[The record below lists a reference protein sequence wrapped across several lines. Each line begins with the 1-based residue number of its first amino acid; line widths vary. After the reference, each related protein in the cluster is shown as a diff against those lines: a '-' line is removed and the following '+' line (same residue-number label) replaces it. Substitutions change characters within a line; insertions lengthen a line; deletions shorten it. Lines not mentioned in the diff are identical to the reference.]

1 MKYDYYLHHKQP
13 AIRRHYERLYIAKL
27 VDAVMGLMPHG
38 SRIFEIGPGNGSLGS
53 LLSRLYIYSGID
65 ISQKNAEH
73 CQSIGINIR
82 HGDFFG
88 KISFEYDKQPDLII
102 ASQVLEHTGN
112 NAYDFV
118 RKCKSILAP
127 GGKILL
133 AFPDPLDMHFMFWGI
148 DYTHNFFTS
157 ARTVMRVMEDS
168 GFKDINMRYVY
179 GGYYSPVG
187 NILRTIVKICSPI
200 FGAVSS
206 LNANWSYLYSAQTL
220 FARNVIATGAV

>member
-13 AIRRHYERLYIAKL
+13 AIRRNCEKRYIAKL
-27 VDAVMGLMPHG
+27 IDTVKSLVPHG
-38 SRIFEIGPGNGSLGS
+38 SRIFEIGPGNGSLG
-53 LLSRLYIYSGID
+53 LLLNRLYVYSGID
-65 ISQKNAEH
+65 ISEKNAAH
-73 CQSIGINIR
+73 CQEMKIKVK

-88 KISFEYDKQPDLII
+88 RISFEYDKQPDLII
-102 ASQVLEHTGN
+102 ASQVLEHMGN

-118 RKCKSILAP
+118 RKCKSVLAP
-127 GGKILL
+127 GGKMLL

-157 ARTVMRVMEDS
+157 ARTVKRVMEDA
-168 GFKDINMRYVY
+168 GFNSINMKYIY
-179 GGYYSPVG
+179 GGYYFPVG
-187 NILRTIVKICSPI
+187 NILRTMLKMCAPV